1 MGVKLVG
8 ARCEGMMCRFLVMS
22 GFICFGRFP
31 VVSGGVRAMFSCLL
45 VKFRK
50 FRHDIPPIFF
60 IFTPKNAAISDLFRN
75 EDEFERLVLVV
86 PPHLKPIIQIAVLTG
101 MRLEELLSLEW
112 PQIDLSRHEIRVENP
127 KNDRPRIVPVADG
140 AVLRL
145 APPGFTRC
153 PLPRALNPDSPV
165 AARFRLSWDW
175 YAFAGICGE

>member
-1 MGVKLVG
+1 MLWPLRRGVWRRACNVLLPS
-8 ARCEGMMCRFLVMS
+8 CEV
-22 GFICFGRFP
+22 P
-31 VVSGGVRAMFSCLL
+31 KVSTWHSSNIFQFS
-45 VKFRK
+45 
-50 FRHDIPPIFF
+50 HPE
-60 IFTPKNAAISDLFRN
+60 NAAISDLFRN

-165 AARFRLSWDW
+165 AARASGFDS
-175 YAFAGICGE
+175 AQGILQSAY